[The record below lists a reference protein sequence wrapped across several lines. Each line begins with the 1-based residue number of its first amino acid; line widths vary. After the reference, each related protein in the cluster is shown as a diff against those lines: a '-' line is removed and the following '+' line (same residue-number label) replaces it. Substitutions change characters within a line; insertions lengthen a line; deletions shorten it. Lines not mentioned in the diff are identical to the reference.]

1 MMTFWWGLL
10 FGSLVGCAVT
20 LIVLMC
26 WAAVKSSEKF
36 LYNDIAPDLEE
47 KLRGRR

>member
-1 MMTFWWGLL
+1 MMTFWWGLF
-10 FGSLVGCAVT
+10 FGGIVGCIIT

-26 WAAVKSSEKF
+26 WAAFKSTESF
-36 LYNDIAPDLEE
+36 LYNDIAPDLKE